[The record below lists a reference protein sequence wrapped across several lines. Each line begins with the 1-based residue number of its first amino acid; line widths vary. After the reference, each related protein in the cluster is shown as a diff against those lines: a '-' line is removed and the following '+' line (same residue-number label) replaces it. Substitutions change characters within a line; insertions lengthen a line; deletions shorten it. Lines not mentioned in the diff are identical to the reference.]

1 VSKPLSLWSV
11 LTAVALFAVTVIPAF
26 AQEPDKPR
34 LNVSIAAFDPGVPV
48 DQSLHRDLEIFPRI
62 RKIEAMFLP
71 FVLRQTLVETGEWGA
86 VRVVPERE
94 PAAELLITGRV
105 GRSDGETLEL
115 FVRAVDA
122 SGRTW
127 FDRPFTGRVTDNY
140 AQRGEDGTGA
150 PSYQPLYDEIAA
162 ELRMARE
169 RLDAKTLGNI
179 SEISLLR
186 YGNELAPS
194 AFGDYLAESEEG
206 TVALRRLPAVND
218 PMLERIRLIRETEYV
233 ITDAIDAKFREFHA
247 EIGKVY
253 DVWRGYRRQIVSYQQ
268 REASRAIENRNE
280 APRGSYEAYQNTYDN
295 YKRDR
300 LAGQE
305 QDRLAV
311 AFNNEVGPRVLAM
324 EARIEELDGWVD
336 AKYAEWHR
344 LLEELFEAETAM
356 ER

>member
-1 VSKPLSLWSV
+1 
-11 LTAVALFAVTVIPAF
+11 LFAVTALPAL
-26 AQEPDKPR
+26 AQDAGTPR
-34 LNVSIAAFDPGVPV
+34 LNVSIATFDPGVPI
-48 DQSLHRDLEIFPRI
+48 DPSLHRDLEIFPRI

-71 FVLRQTLVETGEWGA
+71 FVLRQALVATGEWGA
-86 VRVVPERE
+86 VRVVPEPE
-94 PAAELLITGRV
+94 PAAELLVTGRV

-127 FDRPFTGRVTDNY
+127 FDRTFAGTVTDNY
-140 AQRGEDGTGA
+140 AQRGEEISGA

-162 ELRMARE
+162 ELRAARD

-186 YGNELAPS
+186 YGSELAPS
-194 AFGDYLAESEEG
+194 AFGDYLGENGDG
-206 TVALRRLPAVND
+206 TVTLRRLPAVND

-253 DVWRGYRRQIVSYQQ
+253 DVWRRYRRHIVSYQQ
-268 REASRAIENRNE
+268 REASRAIENRND
-280 APRGSYEAYQNTYDN
+280 APRGSYEAYQEAYDN

-324 EARIEELDGWVD
+324 EARIDELDDWVD
-336 AKYAEWHR
+336 TKYAEWHR
-344 LLEELFEAETAM
+344 LLEELFEAETSM
-356 ER
+356 EQ

>member
-1 VSKPLSLWSV
+1 MSRRATWLRL
-11 LTAVALFAVTVIPAF
+11 LAAAALVAVTAIPAL
-26 AQEPDKPR
+26 AQAADTPR

-71 FVLRQTLVETGEWGA
+71 FVLRQTLVATGEWGA
-86 VRVVPERE
+86 VRVVPEPE

-115 FVRAVDA
+115 VVRAVDA
-122 SGRTW
+122 SGHTW
-127 FDRPFTGRVTDNY
+127 FDRAFTGTVTDNY
-140 AQRGEDGTGA
+140 APRGEEGTGA

-162 ELRMARE
+162 ELRMARG
-169 RLDAKTLGNI
+169 RLDARTLANI

-194 AFGDYLAESEEG
+194 AFGDYLAEG
-206 TVALRRLPAVND
+206 GDGAITLRRLPAVND

-253 DVWRGYRRQIVSYQQ
+253 DVWRRYRRQIVTYQQ
-268 REASRAIENRNE
+268 REASRAVENRYD
-280 APRGSYEAYQNTYDN
+280 APRGSYEAYQNVYDN

-324 EARIEELDGWVD
+324 ETRIEELDGWVD

-356 ER
+356 EP